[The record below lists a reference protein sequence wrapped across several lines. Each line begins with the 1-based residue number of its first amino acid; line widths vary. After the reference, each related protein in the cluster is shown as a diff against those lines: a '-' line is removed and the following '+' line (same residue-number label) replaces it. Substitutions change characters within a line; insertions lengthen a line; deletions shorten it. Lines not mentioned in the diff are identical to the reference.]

1 MKRQQRLRESSL
13 YKTIKNQP
21 IMEWTNENKKLKK
34 TFTFKDFTEAFGFM
48 TKVAIV
54 AEKMNHHPT
63 WTNTYNKVSFE
74 LSTHD
79 AGNIV
84 TDKDK
89 TLAAAIDKL
98 A

>member
-1 MKRQQRLRESSL
+1 MWKVE
-13 YKTIKNQP
+13 KN
-21 IMEWTNENKKLKK
+21 KLTK
-34 TFTFKDFTEAFGFM
+34 TFVFKDFTQAFGFM

-63 WTNTYNKVSFE
+63 WTNTWNTVSFE

-79 AGNIV
+79 AGNTV
-84 TDKDK
+84 TDLDRR
-89 TLAAAIDKL
+89 LAKEIDSL